1 MIIIRKGNYDLK
13 KKETKREREAEK
25 EENRTKIIVTRVFGD
40 RNFLDL
46 YADYA
51 ADMIRRKIAE
61 NAKTAG

>member
-1 MIIIRKGNYDLK
+1 MRKENYDLK
-13 KKETKREREAEK
+13 KKENKHEREEEK
-25 EENRTKIIVTRVFGD
+25 EESRTKIIVTHVFGD

-51 ADMIRRKIAE
+51 AEMIRRKIAE

>member
-1 MIIIRKGNYDLK
+1 MK
-13 KKETKREREAEK
+13 KKENKRERE
-25 EENRTKIIVTRVFGD
+25 EEREERRTKIIVTRVFGERD
-40 RNFLDL
+40 FLDL